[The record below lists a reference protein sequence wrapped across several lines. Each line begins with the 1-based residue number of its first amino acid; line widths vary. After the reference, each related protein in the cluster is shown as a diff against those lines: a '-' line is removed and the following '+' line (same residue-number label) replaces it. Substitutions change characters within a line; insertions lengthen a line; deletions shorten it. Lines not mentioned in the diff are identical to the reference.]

1 MGATGDSQ
9 LYFEYLESIGAA
21 MLDDD
26 GNYISDAI
34 SGAMCWCPITAL
46 DYADEAYEWLMGQ
59 YSEDGTRA
67 NDTWTSALSDD
78 MAEAFATYINE
89 LGLTDEEGTVLT
101 LSQSE
106 DGIYTS
112 GSYYDYVKETIETSL
127 NNFLADTEFPYT
139 SGSQKEMADGGFAG
153 GGEMPD
159 AGKSEDGNKNGG
171 GKPDGMGNGMQE
183 ESVTYETVQDYID
196 SLNEDTTWVLYDS
209 ETNKASITSVEDF
222 VTHCKN
228 ASKSV
233 GAFDSLDLSQAENML
248 FGNAENDALHFDA
261 VMTELLEENE
271 EKYSSYEDYDSSYV
285 KEYAEDMDNTDSLG
299 TETSIRQNMY
309 NPMYYLSNYYE
320 GYGSSNV
327 AKYWRINSGIAQG
340 DTSLT
345 TEMNLALALESYD
358 GVESVDFTTVW
369 GVGHTTAERTGS
381 SDENF
386 INWVN
391 ECCES

>member
-1 MGATGDSQ
+1 
-9 LYFEYLESIGAA
+9 
-21 MLDDD
+21 
-26 GNYISDAI
+26 
-34 SGAMCWCPITAL
+34 
-46 DYADEAYEWLMGQ
+46 
-59 YSEDGTRA
+59 
-67 NDTWTSALSDD
+67 
-78 MAEAFATYINE
+78 
-89 LGLTDEEGTVLT
+89 
-101 LSQSE
+101 
-106 DGIYTS
+106 
-112 GSYYDYVKETIETSL
+112 
-127 NNFLADTEFPYT
+127 
-139 SGSQKEMADGGFAG
+139 
-153 GGEMPD
+153 
-159 AGKSEDGNKNGG
+159 
-171 GKPDGMGNGMQE
+171 MQE

-271 EKYSSYEDYDSSYV
+271 EKYSSYEDYDSSYA

-340 DTSLT
+340 DISLT
-345 TEMNLALALESYD
+345 TEMNLALALESYE

-391 ECCES
+391 